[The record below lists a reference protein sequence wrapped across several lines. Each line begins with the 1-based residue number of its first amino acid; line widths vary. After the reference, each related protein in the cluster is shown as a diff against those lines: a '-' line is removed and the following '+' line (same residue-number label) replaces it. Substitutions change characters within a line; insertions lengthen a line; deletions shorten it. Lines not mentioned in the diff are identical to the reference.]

1 MARIIVPPKNNIYT
15 LMVVLTTVIFVIG
28 LVINSMKLSKDYKS
42 VTAAKRPRDFMPA
55 EVSPAVNTDVDGD
68 RDDGSLDIN

>member
-1 MARIIVPPKNNIYT
+1 MKKIDFHIHTVPT
-15 LMVVLTTVIFVIG
+15 VSLGVIFVIG

-42 VTAAKRPRDFMPA
+42 VTAAKRPRSFMPA